1 MPDSTESTISIEAP
15 PSEIMAAIAD
25 FESYPEWA
33 KAVKETRVQRLA
45 PDGRAAE
52 VWFNLD
58 AGVIKDQYTLGYT
71 WKADREVR
79 WTLIEAKHIV
89 QAMDGSYRLSDN
101 GDGTTSVSYQLRVD
115 VLIPMLGMIKR
126 RAEKLII
133 DTALK
138 ELKNRVEK

>member
-1 MPDSTESTISIEAP
+1 MPDSTKSTISIEAP
-15 PSEIMAAIAD
+15 ASVVMAAIAD
-25 FESYPEWA
+25 FESYPRWA
-33 KAVKETRVQRLA
+33 KAVKETKVRRLA

-58 AGVIKDQYTLGYT
+58 AGVIKDQYTLAYT

-79 WTLIEAKHIV
+79 WNLIEAEHIV
-89 QAMDGSYRLSDN
+89 KAMNGAYRLRDN
-101 GDGTTSVSYQLRVD
+101 GDATTNVTYELAVD

-126 RAEKLII
+126 RAEKVIV

-138 ELKNRVEK
+138 ELKNLVEK